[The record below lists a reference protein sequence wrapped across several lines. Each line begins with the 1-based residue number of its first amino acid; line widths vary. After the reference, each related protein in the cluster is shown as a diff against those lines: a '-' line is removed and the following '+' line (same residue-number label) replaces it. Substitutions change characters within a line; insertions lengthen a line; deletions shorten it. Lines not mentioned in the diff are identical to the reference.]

1 MSSAKRFA
9 SWLAGIPSGYRV
21 PLLALL
27 CGQLISWTGN
37 RIAQVALPLLLIER
51 YGIGP
56 ELGFVALA
64 GLAPRVLLSPWAGV
78 LADRLPLRTVIAGAN
93 LTTAGLVLLIPRT
106 ESPVQLYAL
115 SALLGALGAISSP
128 ANAALPPAVFPR
140 DALYLVNTA
149 QETLDAVSNL
159 IGPGLAVVLVGA
171 FGIAGAY
178 AVDAL
183 TFVVSTAALLVLRP
197 RDADEP
203 VETAARRG
211 GPGAG
216 SFGIVADTLRAD
228 PILALLL
235 LVNVV
240 YSLGVGALLALYA
253 PLALFSLR
261 AGTWGYG
268 VLVTA
273 TGVGALAGVLVT
285 PVLAPRLT
293 PRRII
298 ALLGG
303 SGILLI
309 GVAATTD
316 LWVVAALTGLALAPE
331 SFSYLAFSTESQ
343 RRVPHG
349 LVGRYFGVVL
359 TVLAICVPL
368 GKLLGGPLAE
378 AVAPGA
384 GIGLVGAAWLGTAA
398 VAHLVLRR

>member
-1 MSSAKRFA
+1 MSSTKRFA
-9 SWLAGIPSGYRV
+9 SRLAGLPSGYRV

-106 ESPVQLYAL
+106 ESPAQLYAL

-128 ANAALPPAVFPR
+128 ANAALLPAVFPQ

-149 QETLDAVSNL
+149 QEALDAASNL
-159 IGPGLAVVLVGA
+159 IGPGLAVLLVGA

-178 AVDAL
+178 VVDAL
-183 TFVVSTAALLVLRP
+183 TFVVSTAALLVLGP

-203 VETAARRG
+203 VETAAGQG
-211 GPGAG
+211 GPGTG
-216 SFGIVADTLRAD
+216 SFGIVAHTLRAD
-228 PILALLL
+228 PVLALLL
-235 LVNVV
+235 VVNVV
-240 YSLGVGALLALYA
+240 YSLGAGALLALYA
-253 PLALFSLR
+253 PLALFSLD

-285 PVLAPRLT
+285 PVLAPRLA
-293 PRRII
+293 PGAII

-303 SGILLI
+303 SGALLL
-309 GVAATTD
+309 GGAAAAD
-316 LWVVAALTGLALAPE
+316 LWILAILVGLALAPE

-343 RRVPHG
+343 RRVPRG
-349 LVGRYFGVVL
+349 LTGRYFGVVL
-359 TVLAICVPL
+359 TILAIAVPL
-368 GKLLGGPLAE
+368 GKLLGGSLAE
-378 AVAPGA
+378 SVAPGA
-384 GIGLVGAAWLGTAA
+384 AIGLVGAAWLGAAA
-398 VAHLVLRR
+398 VAHLVPRR